1 MSSYT
6 NYNIYNKKQYFNKI
20 RALNSQKKEEYDF
33 YIENYIKNVLDRNT
47 NIILTNTFFEF
58 GIVQI
63 VLSLRIEIQIHL
75 KRKK

>member
-33 YIENYIKNVLDRNT
+33 YIEYYIKNVLDRNT

>member
-47 NIILTNTFFEF
+47 NIILTNMFFEF

>member
-33 YIENYIKNVLDRNT
+33 YIENYIENVLDRNT
-47 NIILTNTFFEF
+47 NIILTNTFLKF

-63 VLSLRIEIQIHL
+63 VLSL
-75 KRKK
+75 

>member
-33 YIENYIKNVLDRNT
+33 CIENYIKNVLDRNT
-47 NIILTNTFFEF
+47 NIILTNTFLKF

>member
-1 MSSYT
+1 M
-6 NYNIYNKKQYFNKI
+6 
-20 RALNSQKKEEYDF
+20 AEKEEYDF

-58 GIVQI
+58 EIVQI

>member
-33 YIENYIKNVLDRNT
+33 YIENHIKNVLDRNT

>member
-20 RALNSQKKEEYDF
+20 RALNSQKKEYDF

-47 NIILTNTFFEF
+47 NIILTNTFLNLGLCKLFF
-58 GIVQI
+58 
-63 VLSLRIEIQIHL
+63 RF
-75 KRKK
+75 K

>member
-47 NIILTNTFFEF
+47 NIILTNTFLKF

>member
-33 YIENYIKNVLDRNT
+33 CIENYIKNVLDRNT

>member
-20 RALNSQKKEEYDF
+20 RALDSQKKEEYDF